1 MLTIDKV
8 DKKTDMYSAM
18 SMHCSFCSGQN
29 NYFCHSL
36 PQ

>member
-1 MLTIDKV
+1 MNR
-8 DKKTDMYSAM
+8 AM